1 MKNRQ
6 LAVSAA
12 LLTALSSHSLA
23 DAGDHDIETTVVT
36 ATRTEQSI
44 AEVLAPVTVFE
55 RADIERIAPLDL
67 QELLSRAA
75 GVSFVRNGGRGA
87 STSLFL
93 RGNQSNHSLLLV
105 DGVRVGSAT
114 LGSPS
119 LTNLPPELIERVE
132 IVRGPRSALYGSEA
146 IGGVINIIT
155 KKYHDAD
162 GVKPFV
168 QLSAGTQGT
177 IKTLAAVNGGDAR
190 TQFSLSGLYEETD
203 GIDNTTSKTGRH
215 GDDDGFEQ
223 QAINASLSH
232 RLNDRAQLFALY
244 QQSDSESDFDGSCY
258 DSSFNKY
265 DCAPYSDSRVSIGG
279 LRGEFQ
285 LTDNWQLRVAVGHST
300 DDSSIEY
307 RFLEPAGQAAGVSG
321 DTFNTTRKQASV
333 QNDWQLG
340 SHHMLTLGGEYIN
353 DEVDS
358 TRSYGQD
365 ERENHA
371 GFAQWQ
377 ADFGRIDY
385 VVGWR
390 HDSNEQFGSHDT
402 RNAAAGL
409 DLPKGM
415 KLIASYGEGFNAPTF
430 NDLYYPGYGNPALK
444 PESSRNRELELR
456 GKQGWG
462 SWSVNYFIN
471 DVEQLIQY
479 NPATFGP
486 DQIESA
492 TIEGI
497 ELGLATVVKHWHI
510 EANATL
516 LDTED
521 NNSGKELRR
530 RADSQVNVDVDRQWQ
545 QWGVN
550 ASLRLVSDRYENTN
564 NSDELPG
571 YGLVDA
577 GLSYQLSSS
586 VKLQLSVKNLFDK
599 EYVSARHFS
608 LGNYESIGREAL
620 LSISY
625 AP

>member
-1 MKNRQ
+1 MKIRPFAANT
-6 LAVSAA
+6 A
-12 LLTALSSHSLA
+12 LLAALSSPLITS
-23 DAGDHDIETTVVT
+23 AGEIETTVVT

-75 GVSFVRNGGRGA
+75 GISFVRNGGRGSA
-87 STSLFL
+87 TSLFV
-93 RGNQSNHSLLLV
+93 RGNQSNHTLLLV

-155 KKYHDAD
+155 KKYHDTD

-177 IKTLAAVNGGDAR
+177 VKTVAAVNGGNAD
-190 TQFSLSGLYEETD
+190 TQFSLSGLYEQTD
-203 GIDNTTSKTGRH
+203 GVDNTTSKALRH

-223 QAINASLSH
+223 QAINASVSH
-232 RLNDRAQLFALY
+232 RFTARAKVHALY
-244 QQSDSESDFDGSCY
+244 QHSDSESEYDTNCY
-258 DSSFNKY
+258 SPFPNNFGCEPYTDSTVTV
-265 DCAPYSDSRVSIGG
+265 AG

-285 LTDNWQLRVAVGHST
+285 LSDNWALKLTAGQST
-300 DDSSIEY
+300 DESQTRY
-307 RFLEPAGQAAGVSG
+307 RYRDPALVAANLRG
-321 DTFNTTRKQASV
+321 DVFETTRKQFTA

-340 SHHMLTLGGEYIN
+340 KHHVLTLGGEHIN

-358 TRSYGQD
+358 TLSYGKD
-365 ERENHA
+365 ERENNA

-377 ADFGRIDY
+377 ADYGRIDY
-385 VVGWR
+385 ALGWR

-409 DLPKGM
+409 DLPMSM
-415 KLIASYGEGFNAPTF
+415 KVIASYGEGFNAPTF
-430 NDLYYPGYGNPALK
+430 NDLYYPGYGNPNLE
-444 PESSRNRELELR
+444 PESSKNRELELR
-456 GKQGWG
+456 GKHAWG
-462 SWSVNYFIN
+462 QWSVNYFIN
-471 DVEQLIQY
+471 DVDKLIQY

-492 TIEGI
+492 RIEGL
-497 ELGLATVVKHWHI
+497 ELSLATVVRQWHI

-521 NNSGKELRR
+521 KNSGKELRR
-530 RADSQVNVDVDRQWQ
+530 RADSQVNIDVDRQWQ

-550 ASLRLVSDRYENTN
+550 ASVRLTSDRYENTSN
-564 NSDELPG
+564 TDELPG

-577 GLSYQLSSS
+577 GVSYQINDSL
-586 VKLQLSVKNLFDK
+586 KLQLLVKNLFDK
-599 EYVSARHFS
+599 DYVSARHFS

-620 LSISY
+620 LSVTY